1 MVACEVIQG
10 RIRIYCSTVHWM
22 SLVSKKRKSRRVQKS
37 QYPRSLWC
45 TKPKM
50 REGNVPTSKECASIR
65 LNVSGIR
72 SYPVRRREEALKS
85 LPNLTINNFY
95 LEKCGRR
102 TTHGTLQIAPLP
114 VSSRTVAISW
124 PWWWVS
130 TPIEGVI
137 VPSRTNID
145 TVERLDDS
153 SNMTMT
159 IVCKGD
165 LSSRLR

>member
-1 MVACEVIQG
+1 MVVCEAIQG
-10 RIRIYCSTVHWM
+10 KIHIYCSTYQ
-22 SLVSKKRKSRRVQKS
+22 KKKKSRRIQKS
-37 QYPRSLWC
+37 SLWC
-45 TKPKM
+45 TKPKV
-50 REGNVPTSKECASIR
+50 REGNVPTSKECVSIR

-130 TPIEGVI
+130 TPVEGVI